1 MQYHAEG
8 DVASDAQTKS
18 KNDPLSH
25 HVNLS
30 MRPRKAGH
38 SGGMERL
45 GGGGLGRFDFRR
57 GDQTG
62 QVIRHEVQRLFTTVS
77 AAALFSPLHR

>member
-30 MRPRKAGH
+30 MRPD
-38 SGGMERL
+38 
-45 GGGGLGRFDFRR
+45 GRQGIPVDGETRRR
-57 GDQTG
+57 GSWP
-62 QVIRHEVQRLFTTVS
+62 IRFPSR
-77 AAALFSPLHR
+77 

>member
-1 MQYHAEG
+1 MQHHAEG

-30 MRPRKAGH
+30 MRPD
-38 SGGMERL
+38 
-45 GGGGLGRFDFRR
+45 GRQGTPVDGETRRR
-57 GDQTG
+57 GSWP
-62 QVIRHEVQRLFTTVS
+62 IRFPSR
-77 AAALFSPLHR
+77 